1 MGVRARDPPEGEE
14 LNPELSVP
22 LSPRLPRGPE
32 RRTPTPG
39 LARVSSEGSL
49 PGSAWAAFTAGR
61 GGQEMVV
68 LATELSGLC
77 GRT

>member
-22 LSPRLPRGPE
+22 PSPLLPRGPE
-32 RRTPTPG
+32 RHTPTPG
-39 LARVSSEGSL
+39 LARVRSECSL
-49 PGSAWAAFTAGR
+49 PGPAWAAFTVGR
-61 GGQEMVV
+61 GGEEMVV
-68 LATELSGLC
+68 LATELSGPC